1 MNKLNV
7 LFLILLLPF
16 IILIRLFT
24 PNKARRGR
32 MLTDIIERKYPKYKI
47 VKIDMQYDDD
57 SSVVSSA
64 DKDKNTKGAV
74 VVIENNGERR
84 ILHLLFTDDIW
95 HITQDVPDRGN
106 DIT

>member
-16 IILIRLFT
+16 IIIIRLFT

-32 MLTDIIERKYPKYKI
+32 MLTDIIERKYPKCKI
-47 VKIDMQYDDD
+47 INIDMQYDNG
-57 SSVVSSA
+57 SSAASTA
-64 DKDKNTKGAV
+64 DKDKNIKGAV
-74 VVIENNGERR
+74 VIIENKGERR

-95 HITQDVPDRGN
+95 HITQDVPDSGN